1 MNDSLSS
8 LTYRELTRRVE
19 SLIIFRNLL
28 EDPILKDFLILL
40 KEDLAPDPDDRTG
53 IRTSYAGFLARL
65 FPQTVNFSDYLLRR
79 ILEDDNFFV
88 RAKAE
93 GKALPGFLE
102 ESLLR
107 ELDALQKLS
116 RIRPDELPV
125 VQQEPDLFPPYETGH
140 LDFQQAYS
148 DYMKNIT
155 GTGYGIYRQYGFF
168 HYGPGG
174 LIPVGY
180 PDSQKLSDLIGY
192 QRQRDLVIRNTEALM
207 EGKTAANILLYG
219 DAGTGKSSTVK
230 AIANEY
236 RDRGLRLV
244 EINKHQLHLLPEIMD
259 LLPSSHLFFIIFVD
273 DLSFTKNDDDFS
285 MLKAVLEGGAT
296 AVKKNVVIYA
306 TTNRRHLVK
315 ESLKDRAQEE
325 LFIND
330 SLQETMSLSA
340 RFGLFITFER
350 PDKDSYLEIVHH
362 LATERG
368 LPLKGRELEKK
379 AEAHAL
385 LCGGRSPR
393 AARQFIDLMANEIEL

>member
-1 MNDSLSS
+1 MKKSS
-8 LTYRELTRRVE
+8 PSRELILKIE
-19 SLIIFRNLL
+19 SLVLFRNLL
-28 EDPILKDFLILL
+28 EDPVITSFLKSL
-40 KEDLAPDPDDRTG
+40 KESVSGSAEEESLSP
-53 IRTSYAGFLARL
+53 SYPEFLRRL
-65 FPQTVNFSDYLLRR
+65 YPQTTNFSRYLLQR
-79 ILEDDNFFV
+79 ILDDDNFFV

-93 GKALPGFLE
+93 GKNLPEFLDLALNRELSSLE
-102 ESLLR
+102 E
-107 ELDALQKLS
+107 LS
-116 RIRPDELPV
+116 RIIPDQLKAFHLHPEL
-125 VQQEPDLFPPYETGH
+125 LPPYETEI
-140 LDFQQAYS
+140 LDFHKAFAEYLDAIQ
-148 DYMKNIT
+148 
-155 GTGYGIYRQYGFF
+155 GHGYGIYRQYGFF
-168 HYGPGG
+168 HYGQEG
-174 LIPVGY
+174 LIPVRY
-180 PDSQKLSDLIGY
+180 PDNQKLSDLIGY
-192 QRQRDLVIRNTEALM
+192 QRQRDLVIRNTEALL
-207 EGKTAANILLYG
+207 EGKSAANILLYG

-230 AIANEY
+230 AIANEF

-315 ESLKDRAQEE
+315 ESLKDRSQEE
-325 LFIND
+325 LFVND

-368 LPLKGRELEKK
+368 LPIKGRELDKK
-379 AEAHAL
+379 AETHAL

-393 AARQFIDLMANEIEL
+393 AARQFIDLMANDIEL

>member
-1 MNDSLSS
+1 MNDTLSF
-8 LTYRELTRRVE
+8 LTLQELTRKIEALV
-19 SLIIFRNLL
+19 IFRNLL
-28 EDPILKDFLILL
+28 EDPLLKDFLILL
-40 KEDLAPDPDDRTG
+40 KEVPAPDWDDRSGSRETC
-53 IRTSYAGFLARL
+53 AGFLNRL
-65 FPQTVNFSDYLLRR
+65 FTHTMNFSEYLLGKV
-79 ILEDDNFFV
+79 LEDDNFFV
-88 RAKAE
+88 RRKAE
-93 GKALPGFLE
+93 GRNFPDYLE
-102 ESLLR
+102 ETLSR
-107 ELDALQKLS
+107 ELDALQRLS
-116 RIRPDELPV
+116 RILPEELLV
-125 VQQEPDLFPPYETGH
+125 YQQEPGLFPPYETQN

-155 GTGYGIYRQYGFF
+155 GSGYGVYRQYGFF

-174 LIPVGY
+174 LIPVRY

-192 QRQRDLVIRNTEALM
+192 QRQRDLVIRNTEALL

-296 AVKKNVVIYA
+296 AVKNNMVIYA

-325 LFIND
+325 LFVND

-350 PDKDSYLEIVHH
+350 PDKDSYLEIVRH

-368 LPLKGRELEKK
+368 LPLKGRELDKK

-393 AARQFIDLMANEIEL
+393 AARQFIDLMSNDIEL

>member
-1 MNDSLSS
+1 MNKSAPP
-8 LTYRELTRRVE
+8 RELILEIE
-19 SLIIFRNLL
+19 SLVLFRNLL
-28 EDPILKDFLILL
+28 EDPVITNFLKSL
-40 KEDLAPDPDDRTG
+40 KESASGSAEEESRPP
-53 IRTSYAGFLARL
+53 SYPEFLRRL
-65 FPQTVNFSDYLLRR
+65 YPHNTNFSRYLLQR
-79 ILEDDNFFV
+79 ILDDDNFFV

-93 GKALPGFLE
+93 GKNLPEFLDLALNRELRSLE
-102 ESLLR
+102 E
-107 ELDALQKLS
+107 LS
-116 RIRPDELPV
+116 RITPDHLKAFRLHPEL
-125 VQQEPDLFPPYETGH
+125 LPPYETEI
-140 LDFQQAYS
+140 LDFHKAFAEHLETIQGQ
-148 DYMKNIT
+148 
-155 GTGYGIYRQYGFF
+155 GYGIYRQYGFF
-168 HYGPGG
+168 HYGSEG
-174 LIPVGY
+174 LIPVRY
-180 PDSQKLSDLIGY
+180 PDNQKLSDLIGY
-192 QRQRDLVIRNTEALM
+192 QRQRDLVIRNTEALL
-207 EGKTAANILLYG
+207 EGKSAANILLYG

-230 AIANEY
+230 AIANEF

-259 LLPSSHLFFIIFVD
+259 FLPSSHLFFIIFVD

-315 ESLKDRAQEE
+315 ESLKDRSQEE
-325 LFIND
+325 LFVND

-362 LATERG
+362 LAAERG
-368 LPLKGRELEKK
+368 LPIKGRELDKK

-393 AARQFIDLMANEIEL
+393 AARQFIDLMANDIEL

>member
-1 MNDSLSS
+1 MKDSLSY
-8 LTYRELTRRVE
+8 LTLQGLTRKIE
-19 SLIIFRNLL
+19 SLIIFGSLL
-28 EDPILKDFLILL
+28 EDPILKNFLILL
-40 KEDLAPDPDDRTG
+40 KEEPTPELDQSTVSRTA
-53 IRTSYAGFLARL
+53 YAGFLSQL
-65 FPQTVNFSDYLLRR
+65 FAHTTNFSEYLLQKV
-79 ILEDDNFFV
+79 LEDDNFLV
-88 RAKAE
+88 RGKAE
-93 GKALPGFLE
+93 GKTFPNFLE
-102 ESLLR
+102 EALWR

-116 RIRPDELPV
+116 RILPEELPAY
-125 VQQEPDLFPPYETGH
+125 QQEPGLFPPYETNE
-140 LDFQQAYS
+140 LDFLQAYS
-148 DYMKNIT
+148 DYLKTISE
-155 GTGYGIYRQYGFF
+155 TGYGIYRQYGFF
-168 HYGPGG
+168 HYGSAG
-174 LIPVGY
+174 LIPVRY

-192 QRQRDLVIRNTEALM
+192 QRQRDLVIRNTEALL
-207 EGKTAANILLYG
+207 EGKSSANVLLYG

-236 RDRGLRLV
+236 RGRGLRLV

-296 AVKKNVVIYA
+296 TVKKNVVIYA

-315 ESLKDRAQEE
+315 ESLKDRSQEE
-325 LFIND
+325 LFVND

-350 PDKDSYLEIVHH
+350 PDKDSYLEIVRH
-362 LATERG
+362 LAVERS
-368 LPLKGRELEKK
+368 LSIKGRELEKK

-393 AARQFIDLMANEIEL
+393 AARQFIDLMANDIEL

>member
-1 MNDSLSS
+1 MKKSS
-8 LTYRELTRRVE
+8 PSRELILKIENLV
-19 SLIIFRNLL
+19 LFRNLL
-28 EDPILKDFLILL
+28 ENPAITSFLESL
-40 KEDLAPDPDDRTG
+40 KESLSGDAEEEGLSNAYPE
-53 IRTSYAGFLARL
+53 FLRRL
-65 FPQTVNFSDYLLRR
+65 YPNTTNFSRYLLLQ
-79 ILEDDNFFV
+79 ILADDNFFV

-93 GKALPGFLE
+93 GQNLPGFLN
-102 ESLLR
+102 LALDR
-107 ELDALQKLS
+107 ELSSLEELS
-116 RIRPDELPV
+116 CITPDQLKAFRLHPELY
-125 VQQEPDLFPPYETGH
+125 PPYETEI
-140 LDFQQAYS
+140 LDFHKAFA
-148 DYMKNIT
+148 DYLETIQ
-155 GTGYGIYRQYGFF
+155 GQGYGIYRQYGFF
-168 HYGPGG
+168 HYGSDG
-174 LIPVGY
+174 LIPVHY
-180 PDSQKLSDLIGY
+180 PDNQKLSDLVGY
-192 QRQRDLVIRNTEALM
+192 QRQRDLVIRNTEALLK
-207 EGKTAANILLYG
+207 GKSAANILLYG

-315 ESLKDRAQEE
+315 ESLKDRSQEE
-325 LFIND
+325 LFVND
-330 SLQETMSLSA
+330 SLQETLSLSA

-362 LATERG
+362 LAAERG
-368 LPLKGRELEKK
+368 LPLKGRELDKK

-393 AARQFIDLMANEIEL
+393 AARQFIDLMANDIEL

>member
-1 MNDSLSS
+1 MNDSLSF
-8 LTYRELTRRVE
+8 LNLQELTRKIEALV
-19 SLIIFRNLL
+19 IFRNLL
-28 EDPILKDFLILL
+28 EDPLLKDFLILL
-40 KEDLAPDPDDRTG
+40 KEVPATDREDRTG
-53 IRTSYAGFLARL
+53 SRAACAGFLNRL
-65 FPQTVNFSDYLLRR
+65 FPHTMNFSEYLLRKV
-79 ILEDDNFFV
+79 LEDDNFFV
-88 RAKAE
+88 RRKAE
-93 GKALPGFLE
+93 GGSFPDDLE
-102 ESLLR
+102 EALLR
-107 ELDALQKLS
+107 ELDALQRLS
-116 RIRPDELPV
+116 RILPEELPV
-125 VQQEPDLFPPYETGH
+125 YQQEPGLFPPYETKE
-140 LDFQQAYS
+140 LDFQQAY
-148 DYMKNIT
+148 YNFLKTIA

-168 HYGPGG
+168 HYSLSG
-174 LIPVGY
+174 LVPVRY
-180 PDSQKLSDLIGY
+180 PDSQRLSELIGY
-192 QRQRDLVIRNTEALM
+192 QRQRDLVVRNTEALL
-207 EGKTAANILLYG
+207 EGNGAANILLYG

-296 AVKKNVVIYA
+296 AVKRNVVIYA

-315 ESLKDRAQEE
+315 ESLKDRSQEE
-325 LFIND
+325 LFVND

-350 PDKDSYLEIVHH
+350 PDKDSYLEIVRH
-362 LATERG
+362 LAGERG
-368 LPLKGRELEKK
+368 LSIKGRELEKK

-393 AARQFIDLMANEIEL
+393 AARQFVDLMANEIEL